1 MLTEVEH
8 ISHNSK
14 KDSVS
19 STDIHT
25 EAANHF
31 LESLLAWGSTKVLK
45 EYISFHKYNKERQ
58 NEEKSI
64 DKDIRATQ
72 ISLQRRYLQTA
83 AGYLIFPVRDVEEE
97 LEVSAPRYEVHN
109 DDTEDSLF
117 DISEVVTMLASRVPL
132 VASRDDF
139 GNLNGTGN
147 KAHLSYTLTPNNHT
161 CLEAMARLRM
171 MQGDYDLAL
180 KCFLAIGAC
189 HSKESLQSFENTAIR
204 VVNGTSDIA
213 TEDSTSPIGTHSYE
227 FVMSLIESQN
237 LNQFLF
243 EKDFLLSTSTDSKLF
258 MPIFALIRLVGLRR
272 VGNFLIE
279 HCVAPGFAYNM
290 TLEEANND
298 TDSPDSPSSDG
309 SNARILRRGPLPIDK
324 VAEQLESSPALLHW
338 YLHLVL
344 TRRPEFYVNFPTS
357 STPPKAVTNLHRKHF
372 QLYVDFAG
380 EMRDSSKVLAGT
392 EAYKVESKTTPLLTF
407 LEAALPLGGVIP
419 VDVRRVLEIERSKD
433 SDDNNNTGGDD
444 KGGGSRELSSP
455 IFALELA
462 YVIEKYNE
470 QTETDALGI
479 LNLYLKGAQSLA
491 LSVSYAQR
499 QKKFSSVLWD
509 HLISYCLKKASD
521 GAKFGELLEA
531 AALSGADLGRL
542 VEQIPP
548 GMVVE
553 GLRPRLVA
561 AVADYRMKLEIYEA
575 AMAAGSQEEINLMRE
590 IGHRV
595 RRGVRYDLE
604 KYSARKSF
612 AELIHEKIIRDNKE
626 AAAAAMIIDDS
637 SKIDD
642 DGNDGKSPSGATLY
656 KITKTRIRRG
666 HQRLAYSISRR

>member
-14 KDSVS
+14 KDNVS
-19 STDIHT
+19 SMDMHT

-31 LESLLAWGSTKVLK
+31 LESLLAWGTTKVLK
-45 EYISFHKYNKERQ
+45 EYISFYKYNKEKQ
-58 NEEKSI
+58 NEENSI

-117 DISEVVTMLASRVPL
+117 DISEVVAMVASRVPL
-132 VASRDDF
+132 VASRNDF
-139 GNLNGTGN
+139 SNLNGKGN
-147 KAHLSYTLTPNNHT
+147 KVNLSYTLTPNNHS

-180 KCFLAIGAC
+180 QCFLAIGAC
-189 HSKESLQSFENTAIR
+189 HSKESLQSFEKTAIR
-204 VVNGTSDIA
+204 IVNGTTDTT
-213 TEDSTSPIGTHSYE
+213 TEYSTSPIGTHSYE
-227 FVMSLIESQN
+227 FVMSLIESHN

-290 TLEEANND
+290 TLEEASND
-298 TDSPDSPSSDG
+298 TNSQDSSDG
-309 SNARILRRGPLPIDK
+309 SKDRILRRGPLPIDK

-338 YLHLVL
+338 YLYLVL

-357 STPPKAVTNLHRKHF
+357 STPPKAITDLHRKHF

-380 EMRDSSKVLAGT
+380 EMRDSNKVLAGT

-419 VDVRRVLEIERSKD
+419 VDVRRVLEIERSQD
-433 SDDNNNTGGDD
+433 SDSNNNTGGDD
-444 KGGGSRELSSP
+444 TVGGSRELSSP

-462 YVIEKYNE
+462 YVIEKYNK

-479 LNLYLKGAQSLA
+479 LKLYLKGAQSLA

-521 GAKFGELLEA
+521 GAIFGELLEA

-575 AMAAGSQEEINLMRE
+575 AMAAGSEEEITLMRE

-612 AELIHEKIIRDNKE
+612 AEIIQERITRDNKE
-626 AAAAAMIIDDS
+626 AAVAAMIIDDNK
-637 SKIDD
+637 KIDND
-642 DGNDGKSPSGATLY
+642 DNDGKSPSGATLY